1 MTELK
6 PLSKQTRHNWEI
18 DALLFISAVIAVISG
33 IYFLLFPGGY
43 QGGRNP
49 FYNTVILFGRY
60 EWDLIHTWTG
70 AAMIAAAAIHI
81 AIHWKWIASMTRR
94 TLQSLFGRIPGM
106 NRMARFNVAIN
117 ALTGLSFIVAA
128 ITSVYFLYFPG
139 GRGGTLDPMI
149 LFSRTVWDL
158 LHTWS
163 GIVFTATAVIHFA
176 IHWKW
181 VTKVTRRYF
190 LREKSQDAAIP
201 AAGSQQPAASAQ

>member
-6 PLSKQTRHNWEI
+6 PLSRQTRHNWEV
-18 DALLFISAVIAVISG
+18 DAALFISAVIAILSG
-33 IYFLLFPGGY
+33 IYFLIVPGGY

-49 FYNTVILFGRY
+49 FYNTVILFSRY

-70 AAMIAAAAIHI
+70 AAMIAAAAVHI
-81 AIHWKWIASMTRR
+81 TIHWKWIASMSKRAVHT
-94 TLQSLFGRIPGM
+94 LFGKASTM
-106 NRMARFNVAIN
+106 NKMAKFNVAIN
-117 ALTGLSFIVAA
+117 ALTGLSFLVAA

-139 GRGGTLDPMI
+139 GRGSAADPLI

-163 GIVFTATAVIHFA
+163 GTLFTATAVIHLA

-190 LREKSQDAAIP
+190 LREKRREP
-201 AAGSQQPAASAQ
+201 ALPSAGSQQPIASPK